1 MIQNKK
7 DVFGG
12 LNTAKKN
19 DQKIVSK
26 YKTDIDNSSTN
37 NNQHLRNLIEQITKE
52 LNLKSDKI
60 DLDSLTAYI
69 SMKIDESVSL
79 QTEKTSTPS
88 KVQSKMS

>member
-12 LNTAKKN
+12 LNAAKKN
-19 DQKIVSK
+19 NQKIVSK
-26 YKTDIDNSSTN
+26 YRTDHDNSITN

-79 QTEKTSTPS
+79 QTEKTSTP
-88 KVQSKMS
+88 

>member
-12 LNTAKKN
+12 LNAAKKN
-19 DQKIVSK
+19 DHKIVSK
-26 YKTDIDNSSTN
+26 YRTDNDNSSTN

-88 KVQSKMS
+88 KVQSEMS